1 MEVLSEDEKIQVI
14 QRQTNYTLDEC
25 KLYLKQ
31 HNENHIDVIKQFM
44 GIVVKPQVIKS
55 VNQEI
60 YKQMRYKLDTS
71 MKEYNDK
78 HPVNMKDV
86 SDKLG

>member
-1 MEVLSEDEKIQVI
+1 MEVLSEDEKIQII

-25 KLYLKQ
+25 NLYLKQ
-31 HNENHIDVIKQFM
+31 HNGNHIDVIKQFM
-44 GIVVKPQVIKS
+44 GIVVKPTVIKS

-78 HPVNMKDV
+78 NPVNMKDV

>member
-14 QRQTNYTLDEC
+14 QRQTNYTLEEC
-25 KLYLKQ
+25 NSYLKQ
-31 HNENHIDVIKQFM
+31 HNGNHIDVIKQFM
-44 GIVVKPQVIKS
+44 GIVVKPPVIKS
-55 VNQEI
+55 INQEI

-78 HPVNMKDV
+78 NPVNMKDV
-86 SDKLG
+86 SHKLG